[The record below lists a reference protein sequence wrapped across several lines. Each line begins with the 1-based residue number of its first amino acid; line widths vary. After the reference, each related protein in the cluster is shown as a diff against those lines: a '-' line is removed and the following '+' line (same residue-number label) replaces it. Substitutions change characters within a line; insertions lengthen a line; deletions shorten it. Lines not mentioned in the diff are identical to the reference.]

1 VKRLRTIFALMLYGF
16 ALKMLVGL
24 W

>member
-1 VKRLRTIFALMLYGF
+1 VKRLRTIFALMLYAF
-16 ALKMLVGL
+16 AIKMLVGL